1 MDSDAWERLRPLGH
15 LAAVSSS
22 EERPGRSPDPT
33 AVDRRPPAAQPVA
46 IVRYH
51 LVTLGCAKNTVD
63 SMRMESALRHARHT
77 AVATPEDAD
86 VLFVNTC
93 GFIDAA
99 KDESIEVVRALDAS
113 RRPGQQLV
121 VVGCMTQIAEAE
133 LRAAVPA
140 VDATFGV
147 EAWDEVALSLGPA
160 VETYDI
166 PQPAAAGLLA
176 TGPSAY
182 LKISDGCDRP
192 CTFCIIPTIKGRM
205 HSDAADRLLRE
216 ARWLAAG
223 GAKELVLVAQDS
235 TAFGEDRGERDGL
248 ATLLEQ
254 LAEAVPDVPWIRL
267 MYAYPGRVTRR
278 LAETMARLPNV
289 VPYLDMPLQH
299 GSDAV
304 LRRMKRPSLRKARE
318 SIEAIR
324 TAMPDAVLRTTFIVG
339 YPGETEREF
348 RELLA
353 FIEEQRFDHVGAF
366 TYSPQPGTPAAS
378 EAGQVP
384 ERVKQK
390 RYARLMELAQG
401 IAHERNRAMVGR
413 ELDVLVESDAP
424 AQSEAGGPVVVGR
437 TYRDAP
443 EVDGLAFLKGE
454 YPSGALVR
462 ARVDGALPYDLL
474 CSPV

>member
-1 MDSDAWERLRPLGH
+1 M
-15 LAAVSSS
+15 
-22 EERPGRSPDPT
+22 
-33 AVDRRPPAAQPVA
+33 
-46 IVRYH
+46 RYH

-63 SMRMESALRHARHT
+63 SMRMEHALRHARHT
-77 AVATPEDAD
+77 AVAAPEDAD

-99 KDESIEVVRALDAS
+99 KGESIDVVRELDAA

-121 VVGCMTQIAEAE
+121 VVGCMTQIAEDE

-140 VDATFGV
+140 IDATFGV
-147 EAWDEVALSLGPA
+147 EAWDDIAASLGPA
-160 VETYDI
+160 IEAYDI
-166 PQPAAAGLLA
+166 PQPADAGLLA

-205 HSDAADRLLRE
+205 HSDPTERLLRE

-254 LAEAVPDVPWIRL
+254 LAGAVPDLPWIRL
-267 MYAYPGRVTRR
+267 MYAYPGRVTPR

-289 VPYLDMPLQH
+289 LPYVDMPLQH

-339 YPGETEREF
+339 YPGET
-348 RELLA
+348 
-353 FIEEQRFDHVGAF
+353 
-366 TYSPQPGTPAAS
+366 
-378 EAGQVP
+378 
-384 ERVKQK
+384 
-390 RYARLMELAQG
+390 
-401 IAHERNRAMVGR
+401 
-413 ELDVLVESDAP
+413 
-424 AQSEAGGPVVVGR
+424 
-437 TYRDAP
+437 
-443 EVDGLAFLKGE
+443 
-454 YPSGALVR
+454 
-462 ARVDGALPYDLL
+462 
-474 CSPV
+474 